1 MAETLLRTACRCHR
15 CNGLLV
21 GGCDEQKGGLSLAI
35 LEENI
40 MGRYILAWLLGVPLT
55 LLVIIYLIFN

>member
-15 CNGLLV
+15 CSGLLV

-35 LEENI
+35 
-40 MGRYILAWLLGVPLT
+40 
-55 LLVIIYLIFN
+55 